1 MQSSFRKLIRFNF
14 SFSQMFR
21 LTQGA
26 CPHHLPQTPPTTLS
40 AHIAT
45 GGADLD
51 FPPFSYLLLFSGF
64 LRMWRSDTYQS
75 VKTFAA
81 TKNVDMYRC

>member
-1 MQSSFRKLIRFNF
+1 
-14 SFSQMFR
+14 MFR

-51 FPPFSYLLLFSGF
+51 FPPFSYVQFIFRFSENVAE
-64 LRMWRSDTYQS
+64 RHIPKCENIRSN
-75 VKTFAA
+75 K
-81 TKNVDMYRC
+81 KR